1 MVNRNGFLFAV
12 LQYFTVEDKPRLYPR
27 NSWFEDHQISE
38 KQAANFYISA
48 TAILLVVAVLM
59 MVVVL

>member
-1 MVNRNGFLFAV
+1 MNRNGFLFAV
-12 LQYFTVEDKPRLYPR
+12 LQYFTVDEKPRLYPK

-38 KQAANFYISA
+38 KHAEYFYIIA
-48 TAILLVVAVLM
+48 TAILFISVVLM